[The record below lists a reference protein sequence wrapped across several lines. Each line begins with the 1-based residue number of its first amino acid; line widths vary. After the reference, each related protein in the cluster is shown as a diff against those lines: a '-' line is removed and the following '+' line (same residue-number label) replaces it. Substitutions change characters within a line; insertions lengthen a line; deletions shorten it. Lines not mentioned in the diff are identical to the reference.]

1 MYYRAFN
8 DTSLAAYATG
18 ESNIAGSLLVG
29 ADQPSGI
36 EFVANISSASNPL
49 ITAAGDEANR
59 ALAIAGKGTG
69 ALIVGNSSSPVQFG
83 QTFTV
88 QFTPAVLN
96 ASTSVQSTVTV
107 TGLQAGRPLLFTP
120 TTPGLSMAY
129 AFRVQ
134 CSTANELRFTQ
145 QNLTA
150 STIGTGESTARG
162 ILIQL

>member
-1 MYYRAFN
+1 MLYRDSSQN
-8 DTSLAAYATG
+8 SMHLLAGVAASVESSHGVAIWGASTG
-18 ESNIAGSLLVG
+18 GVVESIG
-29 ADQPSGI
+29 DD
-36 EFVANISSASNPL
+36 ANIS
-49 ITAAGDEANR
+49 
-59 ALAIAGKGTG
+59 LAIRGKGTG
-69 ALIVGNSSSPVQFG
+69 AVVVGNSSSPVQIG
-83 QTFTV
+83 QSFTI
-88 QFTPAVLN
+88 QWAPAVLA

-107 TGLQAGRPLLFTP
+107 TGLSTGRPLVFTP

-162 ILIQL
+162 ILIQF

>member
-1 MYYRAFN
+1 MEYRDSSVNSMHLSKGLVPGVDSSHAPHLYGG
-8 DTSLAAYATG
+8 STG
-18 ESNIAGSLLVG
+18 
-29 ADQPSGI
+29 
-36 EFVANISSASNPL
+36 ANY
-49 ITAAGDEANR
+49 TAAGDDANISVR
-59 ALAIAGKGTG
+59 IFGKGTG
-69 ALIVGNSSSPVQFG
+69 AVVVGNSSSPTQFG

-88 QFTPAVLN
+88 QFTPAVLA
-96 ASTSVQSTVTV
+96 ASTSVQSTITV

-145 QNLTA
+145 QNITG

-162 ILIQL
+162 VLIQL

>member
-1 MYYRAFN
+1 MYYRDSSAN
-8 DTSLAAYATG
+8 SMHTLNGIAAGVDSSHAAQMFGGSTG
-18 ESNIAGSLLVG
+18 AQFTAVG
-29 ADQPSGI
+29 DD
-36 EFVANISSASNPL
+36 ANISVNL
-49 ITAAGDEANR
+49 Y
-59 ALAIAGKGTG
+59 GKGTG
-69 ALIVGNSSSPVQFG
+69 PTIVGNSSSPVRFG
-83 QTFTV
+83 QTFTI

-107 TGLQAGRPLLFTP
+107 TGLLAGRPLLFTP